1 MKIMVCYN
9 GSRSSRTA
17 LEYGI
22 RNAKILNGKI
32 FIVASMDNRIS
43 EDAQEMIRIGKE
55 HEEAESRISQEG
67 IECESHVL
75 VRGLDPGE
83 DLVKYADDN
92 EMDYIIVGIR
102 KRSKMDKMIFGST
115 AQYIILNASCPVI
128 TIK

>member
-22 RNAKILNGKI
+22 RNAKIFNGKV
-32 FIVASMDNRIS
+32 FIVASMDNRTS
-43 EDAQEMIRIGKE
+43 DDAQEMIRIGKE
-55 HEEAESRISQEG
+55 HEDAESRLRHED

-83 DLVKYADDN
+83 DLVKYANDN
-92 EMDYIIVGIR
+92 EMDYIVVGIR

-115 AQYIILNASCPVI
+115 AQYIILNANCPII
-128 TIK
+128 TVR